1 MRAVLRADPHGRPP
15 ESQKKSMINAD
26 LIIPS
31 LSATSKKQAFRAL
44 AQATVGLFPG
54 DPEKVFTALM
64 DRERIGSTG
73 IGCGVAIPHIKLAH
87 VDRLY
92 GVLARLE
99 KPVDYD
105 AVDGA
110 EVDLIFMLVAPAENK
125 TTQHLKMLAQVS
137 RFLKDDET
145 CQRLRACAQ
154 REGMETLLHNWLKE
168 QAA

>member
-1 MRAVLRADPHGRPP
+1 
-15 ESQKKSMINAD
+15 MINAD

-31 LSATSKKQAFRAL
+31 LTATSKKQAFRAL
-44 AQATVGLFPG
+44 AAATVGLFPG

-64 DRERIGSTG
+64 ERERIGSTG
-73 IGCGVAIPHIKLAH
+73 IGCGVAIPHIKLGH

-105 AVDGA
+105 ALDGTS
-110 EVDLIFMLVAPAENK
+110 VDLIFMLIAPAENK
-125 TTQHLKMLAQVS
+125 TTQHLKMLAHVS

-145 CQRLRACAQ
+145 CQALRATCERQA
-154 REGMETLLHNWLKE
+154 METLLHKWLKE

>member
-1 MRAVLRADPHGRPP
+1 M
-15 ESQKKSMINAD
+15 SQKTNMINAD

-31 LSATSKKQAFRAL
+31 LPATSKKQAFRAL
-44 AQATVGLFPG
+44 AEATVGLFPG

-73 IGCGVAIPHIKLAH
+73 IGCGVAIPHIKLGH

-105 AVDGA
+105 AVDGEA
-110 EVDLIFMLVAPAENK
+110 VDLIFMLVAPAENK
-125 TTQHLKMLAQVS
+125 TTQHLKMLAHVS

-145 CQRLRACAQ
+145 CQRLRACNQ
-154 REGMETLLHNWLKE
+154 RDAIETLLNEWLKE